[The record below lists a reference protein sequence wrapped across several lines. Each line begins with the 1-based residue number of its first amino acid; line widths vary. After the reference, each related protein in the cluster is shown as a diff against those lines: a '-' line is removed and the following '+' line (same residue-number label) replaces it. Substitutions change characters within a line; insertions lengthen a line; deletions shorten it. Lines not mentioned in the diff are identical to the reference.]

1 MTRREENINTYLN
14 ELGIHWVH
22 VLVPTVPYSVESDM
36 SVVQVGT
43 VAFIG
48 SYLCLTLPY
57 LTATMICVLERIVPK
72 VCR

>member
-1 MTRREENINTYLN
+1 MNTYFN

-22 VLVPTVPYSVESDM
+22 VPTVPYTVESDM

-48 SYLCLTLPY
+48 SYLYLTLPY
-57 LTATMICVLERIVPK
+57 LTATMIYVG
-72 VCR
+72 